1 MSWLWCQLH
10 WQNRKNIWKDS
21 WTCLEWQWQCCLQTS
36 QRLHWCSTFDI
47 ASLHSSLFTSLAPIQ
62 NSDKFDLR
70 TTRINLVQGDTEITD
85 RHKNW
90 NILLFKEALKIK
102 ELDPILNSGL
112 KAFKELQLFWIDGN
126 FTYT

>member
-1 MSWLWCQLH
+1 MIASIPTTNYLFNWSTKHAWTD
-10 WQNRKNIWKDS
+10 NISAVYKHLDD
-21 WTCLEWQWQCCLQTS
+21 CIGVQHL
-36 QRLHWCSTFDI
+36 FDN

-70 TTRINLVQGDTEITD
+70 TTRINLVQDDTEITD